1 MSEKISLKS
10 IKAYYKDPKNQ
21 SVVDVGLF
29 VVLIISFHYLYLGWQ
44 ALDYWPIKGTIDKLM
59 LWAVDMAYN
68 QSCWLL
74 ENVFHLDLTTVSDIR
89 YISTPNNEGG
99 WARAIIA
106 PECASL
112 KQWLHWLFLM
122 IIFPGPW
129 KHKLWYIPAG
139 LVVVEW
145 TNVVRICGVIM
156 MQIPWP
162 NSFHIAHDYIFKV
175 FFYLI
180 IFLMWVLWV
189 ECFKNKQKDKVKT
202 QNIASQNDKDN
213 STTQQP

>member
-1 MSEKISLKS
+1 MSAKTMKLMNDNPLARWS
-10 IKAYYKDPKNQ
+10 
-21 SVVDVGLF
+21 
-29 VVLIISFHYLYLGWQ
+29 VLILVALMMFKSRLKMFSSTQQDWLY
-44 ALDYWPIKGTIDKLM
+44 TKLT
-59 LWAVDMAYN
+59 A
-68 QSCWLL
+68 Q
-74 ENVFHLDLTTVSDIR
+74 SDIR
-89 YISTPNNEGG
+89 LIATPNSDGG

-122 IIFPGPW
+122 LLFPGPW

-139 LVVVEW
+139 LVIVEW
-145 TNVVRICGVIM
+145 TNVVRICGVLM

-180 IFLMWVLWV
+180 IFLMWVIWV
-189 ECFKNKQKDKVKT
+189 ECFKNKTKESH
-202 QNIASQNDKDN
+202 SQQ
-213 STTQQP
+213 TT

>member
-1 MSEKISLKS
+1 MSIEE
-10 IKAYYKDPKNQ
+10 IKAYCNDPKNQ

-29 VVLIISFHYLYLGWQ
+29 IVLILSFHFLYLGWQ
-44 ALDYWPIKGTIDKLM
+44 ALGYWPIKGTIDKLM
-59 LWAVDMAYN
+59 LWAVDMAYS

-89 YISTPNNEGG
+89 LIATPNHEGG

-122 IIFPGPW
+122 LLFPGPW

-139 LVVVEW
+139 LVIVEW
-145 TNVVRICGVIM
+145 TNVLRICGVIL

-162 NSFHIAHDYIFKV
+162 NSFRLAHDYIFKV
-175 FFYLI
+175 FFYLV
-180 IFLMWVLWV
+180 IFLMWVIWV
-189 ECFKNKQKDKVKT
+189 ECFKNKAVKT
-202 QNIASQNDKDN
+202 QDFASQQEDN
-213 STTQQP
+213 QSNK